1 MSLSVGSR
9 VQPIMVKKKQN
20 EMEAMS
26 CTVTYNGERT
36 ESAGI
41 GTEKILRIRLLDNLK
56 DTLFVWV
63 IAVESLQPPVIAQK
77 LN

>member
-1 MSLSVGSR
+1 
-9 VQPIMVKKKQN
+9 
-20 EMEAMS
+20 MEAKS

-56 DTLFVWV
+56 DTPFVWV
-63 IAVESLQPPVIAQK
+63 IVVESLQPPVIAQK
-77 LN
+77 LNWRSSGHSNAPKSQLPQL